1 MTPDGARR
9 WWRRRRAP
17 ALPGSVRRALPGQV
31 PPTRR
36 EPAAIRARRR
46 RVVTTAG
53 AGGAGLLGISFSTR
67 PGSPQFYLLTL
78 GVAGTWTAGA
88 VRAGPL
94 HRGWTQGRD
103 GAVRRPVVMPVLTG
117 AGAFGLFCGP
127 ALVARRIPP
136 LEQAIGSVLR
146 FADNG
151 PAPLVVLPTCANGVA
166 EELFLR
172 GALHS
177 AVGEPHPVAKTTI
190 AYTAAI
196 TATRNPALALA
207 GAAMGVI
214 FGLQRRATGGVQAPV
229 LTHLTWSLLMLRYL
243 PPLFRNAIRAEQ
255 PAADRVGSSMR

>member
-1 MTPDGARR
+1 MTPDSARR
-9 WWRRRRAP
+9 WWQQRQAP
-17 ALPGSVRRALPGQV
+17 ALSGSMPRPVPGQV
-31 PPTRR
+31 PPAHC

-46 RVVTTAG
+46 RVVTTVG
-53 AGGAGLLGISFSTR
+53 VGGAGLLGISFSTR

-88 VRAGPL
+88 VRSGPL
-94 HRGWTQGRD
+94 HLGWIQGRD

-117 AGAFGLFCGP
+117 VGAFGLCYGA

-136 LEQAIGSVLR
+136 LDRAISGVLR

-151 PAPLVVLPTCANGVA
+151 PAPLVVLTTCANGVA
-166 EELFLR
+166 EELFFR
-172 GALHS
+172 GALFS

-196 TATRNPALALA
+196 IATRNPALALA

-214 FGLQRRATGGVQAPV
+214 FGLQRRATGGVQAPA

-243 PPLFRNAIRAEQ
+243 PPLFRKATPAEQ
-255 PAADRVGSSMR
+255 PVPDPRTPA